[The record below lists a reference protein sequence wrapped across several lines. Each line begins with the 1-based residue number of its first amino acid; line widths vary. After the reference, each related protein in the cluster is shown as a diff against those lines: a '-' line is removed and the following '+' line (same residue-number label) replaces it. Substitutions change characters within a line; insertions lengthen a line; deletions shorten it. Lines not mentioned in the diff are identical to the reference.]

1 MYTLTDEDSAAYWRL
16 FRDWQRKLGLMD
28 WRITQSPDTTKPNVM
43 AFIDTFDW
51 VQRQAKATL
60 NRRWKST
67 PITKHTLEQTAVHEL
82 LHVMLHE
89 LVEKAQTPGVHADE
103 LASVEHSIIN
113 RLELLLVPG
122 EGQQ

>member
-1 MYTLTDEDSAAYWRL
+1 MHILTDKDSAAYWRL
-16 FRDWQRKLGLMD
+16 FREWQRKLGLMD
-28 WRITQSPDTTKPNVM
+28 WRITQAPDSSKPNVM
-43 AFIDTFDW
+43 AFIDKFDW

-60 NRRWKST
+60 NRRWKAT

-89 LVEKAQTPGVHADE
+89 LVEKAQTPGVSADD